1 MYLPS
6 DMTFQYFFFDT
17 YYGYLLQALPIALL
31 AGIVHVIIK
40 RKRRP
45 QLSLGRTLL
54 SAPLCLLPR
63 WALMPH
69 ASFYYVLGDTYYWL
83 FHHMPSG
90 GRQLLVQL
98 RI

>member
-17 YYGYLLQALPIALL
+17 YYGYLLQALPIAQTPAPALPWPHT
-31 AGIVHVIIK
+31 AV
-40 RKRRP
+40 R
-45 QLSLGRTLL
+45 
-54 SAPLCLLPR
+54 PLCLLPR

-69 ASFYYVLGDTYYWL
+69 AFLLRPGRYLLLAFLPYAQRR
-83 FHHMPSG
+83 
-90 GRQLLVQL
+90 RQLLVQL

>member
-31 AGIVHVIIK
+31 AGIVYVIIK

-54 SAPLCLLPR
+54 SRPLCLLPR
-63 WALMPH
+63 WALVPH
-69 ASFYYVLGDTYYWL
+69 AFLLRPGRYLLLAFLPYAQRR
-83 FHHMPSG
+83 
-90 GRQLLVQL
+90 RQLLVQL